1 MLLSSSSG
9 GVFPIAPTPF
19 RPNGEIDAA
28 SIDRLIQTYR
38 NVGANGATVLGMMGE
53 AQKLDA
59 SEAVE
64 VAAQFIKGMDLPV
77 IVGVSAAGFAAMR
90 SLTREVM
97 SLGAAG
103 VMIAPPPHLRTD
115 DQIVGYFK
123 QAVEAIGSDV
133 PFVIQDYPLVLTVQ
147 MSPKVI
153 RQIVQENPVLRDA

>member
-1 MLLSSSSG
+1 MLVTTRLKAPGEPNGRYGVLLNSSSG

-28 SIDRLIQTYR
+28 SIERLIQTYR

-77 IVGVSAAGFAAMR
+77 IVGGGRRGSSSPPRRICVPMIKSSATSSRRWKRSAAMFR
-90 SLTREVM
+90 S
-97 SLGAAG
+97 SS
-103 VMIAPPPHLRTD
+103 RT
-115 DQIVGYFK
+115 I
-123 QAVEAIGSDV
+123 
-133 PFVIQDYPLVLTVQ
+133 LWC
-147 MSPKVI
+147 
-153 RQIVQENPVLRDA
+153 